1 MTPTVFND
9 CLPSADVILA
19 PLVPPVR
26 VQVRPGGGHM
36 TPSAWVRAGPH
47 GRSAEKISAQT
58 HSEASMESAGPL
70 PIPCSS
76 AGDQSAAGDIGVAG
90 GDKTL
95 VGGTLV
101 CQQAG
106 ECPTV
111 LRDVAMS
118 VPSYAF
124 S

>member
-1 MTPTVFND
+1 M
-9 CLPSADVILA
+9 
-19 PLVPPVR
+19 PPVR

-76 AGDQSAAGDIGVAG
+76 AGDQSEAGSIGVG
-90 GDKTL
+90 DGDKSL
-95 VGGTLV
+95 DDGTLV
-101 CQQAG
+101 SQNAG
-106 ECPTV
+106 ERPTI
-111 LRDVAMS
+111 LRDLAMS
-118 VPSYAF
+118 VPSCAF
-124 S
+124 FSHQ